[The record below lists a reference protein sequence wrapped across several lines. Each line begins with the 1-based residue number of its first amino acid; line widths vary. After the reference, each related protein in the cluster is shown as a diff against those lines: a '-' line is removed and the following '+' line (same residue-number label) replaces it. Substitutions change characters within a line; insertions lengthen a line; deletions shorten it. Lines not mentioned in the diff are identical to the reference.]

1 VDLDHQVNNM
11 SIEPKDPSK
20 THFYVSLIKSGIRM
34 YGCIA
39 LLSCQSVNQFALA
52 FLIAEVLGVV
62 EEL

>member
-1 VDLDHQVNNM
+1 M

-39 LLSCQSVNQFALA
+39 LLSCQGINQFALA